1 MSSSKCSIEYLRF
14 LSSLC
19 FLISSYIFDSFSF
32 LKSLLANLLLRLS
45 RITFNRY
52 DFSYSNLLIFS
63 CIFCLSY
70 FALFSI
76 SFSCN
81 NLSLMLLSI
90 LSLFSLGFP
99 LLMALLFCLSKSYKL
114 LDGLCGISPI
124 PLSNLTPNLRAWFF
138 NISSYFSS
146 SIGLCTKSF
155 TVETIYCARNGFLRI
170 SVMVGLLPAFRSNMD
185 PINSLSS
192 LLKFLWMGC

>member
-1 MSSSKCSIEYLRF
+1 
-14 LSSLC
+14 
-19 FLISSYIFDSFSF
+19 
-32 LKSLLANLLLRLS
+32 
-45 RITFNRY
+45 
-52 DFSYSNLLIFS
+52 LIFS

-70 FALFSI
+70 LALFSI

-99 LLMALLFCLSKSYKL
+99 LLIALLFCLSKSYKL
-114 LDGLCGISPI
+114 LDGLCGISPV
-124 PLSNLTPNLRAWFF
+124 SNLTPNLRAWFF

-146 SIGLCTKSF
+146 SIGLCTKSL
-155 TVETIYCARNGFLRI
+155 TVETMYCAKNGFLRI
-170 SVMVGLLPAFRSNMD
+170 SVIVGLLPALRSNME

-192 LLKFLWMGC
+192 LLKFLCMGC